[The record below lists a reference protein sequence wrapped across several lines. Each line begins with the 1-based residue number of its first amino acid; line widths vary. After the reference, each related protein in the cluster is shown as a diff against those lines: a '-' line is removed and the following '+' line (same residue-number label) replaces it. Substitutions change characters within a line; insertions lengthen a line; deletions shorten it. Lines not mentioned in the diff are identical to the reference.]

1 MLTRDQILAAGF
13 RSEVVSTRIGDFRVR
28 VMSGAVREQ
37 FEATVKEDA
46 QAATGLVRARWLRWT
61 VCDESGKLLFGD
73 EDVDALAQLDAEI
86 LIPVFDKALDING
99 LSAKSMEVA
108 EKN

>member
-1 MLTRDQILAAGF
+1 MLTRDEILGAGF

-37 FEATVKEDA
+37 FEAAVADDSQK
-46 QAATGLVRARWLRWT
+46 QRGLIRARWLRWT
-61 VCDESGKLLFGD
+61 VCDDSGALLFSD
-73 EDVDALAQLDAEI
+73 DDIYPLSNLDADVI
-86 LIPVFDKALDING
+86 IPVFETAMRING
-99 LSAKSMEVA
+99 IGQQAVEDA